1 MKLSLWAIP
10 AVLALTLSGGA
21 GAKPSQK
28 DMGDAVIRNL
38 ESRGL
43 ERIGDRVVVAKGLFD
58 DIRYELTDLD
68 VSDCTKAEG
77 EEDYL
82 CHKRTKM
89 TMSVT
94 GKDSFDAEGE
104 AVALADGRNQQN
116 AGRRAVRTLE

>member
-1 MKLSLWAIP
+1 
-10 AVLALTLSGGA
+10 
-21 GAKPSQK
+21 
-28 DMGDAVIRNL
+28 MGDAVIRNL

-104 AVALADGRNQQN
+104 AYGKAVTRSILAEVRNSVKNRSDRFVKEDGSWR
-116 AGRRAVRTLE
+116 VVTE